1 MEKIYRTLV
10 PVAFWLGIAAFVL
23 ALLMML
29 LGRQFLFALT
39 PGGLVRGALALLFI
53 AVAGYCA
60 HRTTQR
66 S

>member
-1 MEKIYRTLV
+1 MDNFYRMLI
-10 PVAFWLGIAAFVL
+10 PIALWLGIASFVL

-29 LGRQFLFALT
+29 VGQPFLFRLS
-39 PGGLVRGALALLFI
+39 PGGLLRGGQTLLLL

-60 HRTTQR
+60 HRTAQR